1 VPLIL
6 LVLLRR
12 MAVAVPVIF
21 GSLLLTFLLVRTA
34 SNDPVGLL
42 AGPTATA
49 EEVAAI
55 RHQLQLDQPVW
66 RQFATFAN
74 GVVHG
79 QLGRSW
85 LDSRPVLDD
94 LLERLP
100 ASLELVLL
108 GAGLG
113 AAVGVPLGLASALH
127 ANGPLDYACR
137 VASLFGFGMPTM
149 FLGLLAVFVFFY
161 LLGWAPPPMGR
172 LDLIISAPPRVT
184 GSYLL
189 DALIA
194 GDREAAHSAAARL
207 VLPVLC
213 VATVYAAPLI
223 KQARAIALDVLAS
236 DHLRYAEAVGL
247 PDRMIRRIVRRN
259 SAVPLITFMATELT
273 AVFGTA
279 AVLELIFS
287 WGGMSQFA
295 LVATLQGDFA
305 VVQGYVIAMALIAT
319 LIFLLSD
326 LAVLWLEPRARLR

>member
-1 VPLIL
+1 VQLI

-12 MAVAVPVIF
+12 LAVAVPVIA

-55 RHQLQLDQPVW
+55 RRQLQLDQPIW
-66 RQFATFAN
+66 WQFLTFAN
-74 GVVHG
+74 GVAHG
-79 QLGRSW
+79 ELGRSW

-113 AAVGVPLGLASALH
+113 AAVGIPLGLAGALR
-127 ANGPLDYACR
+127 ANGPLDYTCR
-137 VASLFGFGMPTM
+137 VISLFGFGMPTI

-172 LDLIISAPPRVT
+172 IDLMIAPPARVT
-184 GSYLL
+184 GSYLI
-189 DALIA
+189 DALIG
-194 GDREAAHSAAARL
+194 GDWDAARSAASRL
-207 VLPVLC
+207 VLPVAC
-213 VATVYAAPLI
+213 VAIVYAAPLI
-223 KQARAIALDVLAS
+223 KQTRAIALDVLAS
-236 DHLRYAEAVGL
+236 DHLRFAEAVGL

-259 SAVPLITFMATELT
+259 SAVPLITFIATELT

-279 AVLELIFS
+279 SVLELIFA
-287 WGGMSQFA
+287 WGGVSQFA

-319 LIFLLSD
+319 VIFLVSD
-326 LAVLWLEPRARLR
+326 LAVLWLEPRARIR